1 MTGLFQG
8 DIQNPHCKHIFF
20 GGAGRE
26 WYHKTVLSNGR
37 FQEKITIIQG
47 SIDSDLLLQADFPVA
62 KFASV
67 EFTAEEIDMHPE
79 GTIEEASDSD
89 SPQQPE
95 PVSLINLHIMRSTYI
110 LTSITES
117 HTRHLQE

>member
-26 WYHKTVLSNGR
+26 WYHKTLLSNGR
-37 FQEKITIIQG
+37 FEEKITIIQG
-47 SIDSDLLLQADFPVA
+47 SIDSDLTLQADFQVA

-79 GTIEEASDSD
+79 RTTEEDSKSDN
-89 SPQQPE
+89 PQEPE
-95 PVSLINLHIMRSTYI
+95 PVSLINLHIMRSICI
-110 LTSITES
+110 LTSNTES